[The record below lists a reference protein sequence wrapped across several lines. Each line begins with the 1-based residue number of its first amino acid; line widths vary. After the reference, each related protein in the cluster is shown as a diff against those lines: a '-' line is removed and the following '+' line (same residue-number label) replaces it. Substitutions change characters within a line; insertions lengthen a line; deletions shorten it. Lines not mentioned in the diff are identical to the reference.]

1 MSPSELLAPRVSVA
15 LPVYNGGA
23 DLRLAVTSVLRQSFV
38 DWELLLIDDGSS
50 DGAVDALGL
59 DDPRVRI
66 VRDGANR
73 GLAARLNQA
82 IGLARGELFA
92 RMDADDVCHPERFAR
107 QVAFLDAHP
116 EVDLLGTACVTIDG
130 DGRLSGRFP
139 FAASH
144 AEICAR
150 PWRGFYLA
158 HPTWVGRTAWFRA
171 NPYAEPAPY
180 YCEDQELLLRTY
192 ATSRFAALPDAL
204 FAYRMRGRL
213 AWKKLFRARLA
224 LLRVQA
230 AHFLKRGQF
239 GALILAGAA
248 TKLRIAMD
256 IWRVVRGG
264 APAPLPVGQTDL
276 TFWEA
281 YLRDLATRPVSR

>member
-1 MSPSELLAPRVSVA
+1 MSQAVPRLSVA
-15 LPVYNGGA
+15 MPVYNGGA
-23 DLRLAVTSVLRQSFV
+23 DLRLAVASVLEQSFG
-38 DWELLLIDDGSS
+38 DWELLLIDDGST
-50 DGAVDALGL
+50 DGAIEALGL
-59 DDPRVRI
+59 DDPRVRVI
-66 VRDGANR
+66 RDGANK

-92 RMDADDVCHPERFAR
+92 RMDADDACHPERFAR
-107 QVAFLDAHP
+107 QVAFLDAYP

-130 DGRLSGRFP
+130 QGRLSGRFP

-144 AEICAR
+144 DEICAR

-158 HPTWVGRTAWFRA
+158 HPTWMGRTAWFQA
-171 NPYAEPAPY
+171 NRYADPAPY
-180 YCEDQELLLRTY
+180 YCEDQELLLRTHG
-192 ATSRFAALPDAL
+192 TSRFAALPEAL
-204 FAYRMRGRL
+204 FAYRVRGRL

-224 LLRVQA
+224 LFRVQA

-239 GALILAGAA
+239 GALILAGTA

-256 IWRVVRGG
+256 IWRALRGG
-264 APAPLPVGQTDL
+264 APATLPVAQADR

-281 YLRDLATRPVSR
+281 YFQDLATRPASR

>member
-1 MSPSELLAPRVSVA
+1 MSMSPRLTVA
-15 LPVYNGGA
+15 LPVFNGGA
-23 DLRLAVTSVLRQSFV
+23 DLRVAVASVLGQSFG
-38 DWELLLIDDGSS
+38 DWELLLIDDGST
-50 DGAVDALGL
+50 DGAIEALGL
-59 DDPRVRI
+59 DDPRVRVI
-66 VRDGANR
+66 RDGANR

-107 QVAFLDAHP
+107 QVAFLEEHP
-116 EVDLLGTACVTIDG
+116 EVDLLGTACVTIDA

-158 HPTWVGRTAWFRA
+158 HPTWMGRVAWFRSHR
-171 NPYAEPAPY
+171 YADPAPY

-192 ATSRFAALPDAL
+192 ATSRFAALPEAL
-204 FAYRMRGRL
+204 FAYRVRGRL

-224 LLRVQA
+224 LFRVQA
-230 AHFLKRGQF
+230 AHFLKRGQV
-239 GALILAGAA
+239 GALILADAA

-256 IWRVVRGG
+256 AWRALRGG
-264 APAPLPVGQTDL
+264 APAALPVGQSDR
-276 TFWEA
+276 TFWKA
-281 YLRDLATRPVSR
+281 CLQDLATRSASR